1 MGSAILHFILLNAVV
16 ITIASAVVSLVFFAI
31 LHRSGKGGAAAVFA
45 LVSSLLYVAIPF
57 FGGYLTII
65 AGIMAYYVRG
75 NYLWMAIGTIVV
87 NILNV
92 LMLSPILRANAT
104 GAVQAGDYKWAIL
117 FISLAVV
124 QVIIGLVVFYR
135 FIEHK
140 KDEALEEPFD
150 FTDEDE
156 INALSKSY

>member
-1 MGSAILHFILLNAVV
+1 MGSTILHFIVLNAVV
-16 ITIASAVVSLVFFAI
+16 LTIAVALVSLIFFAI
-31 LHRSGKGGAAAVFA
+31 LHRSGKGAASAVFA
-45 LVSSLLYVAIPF
+45 LLSSIFYVCIPF

-65 AGIMAYYVRG
+65 AGIMAFYIRG
-75 NYLWMAIGTIVV
+75 NYLWMAIGVVIV

-92 LMLSPILRANAT
+92 LMLSPMLRANAT
-104 GAVQAGDYKWAIL
+104 GAVQAGDYKWAFL

-140 KDEALEEPFD
+140 KDEALEEPFE
-150 FTDEDE
+150 FTDEE
-156 INALSKSY
+156 EVNALSKSF